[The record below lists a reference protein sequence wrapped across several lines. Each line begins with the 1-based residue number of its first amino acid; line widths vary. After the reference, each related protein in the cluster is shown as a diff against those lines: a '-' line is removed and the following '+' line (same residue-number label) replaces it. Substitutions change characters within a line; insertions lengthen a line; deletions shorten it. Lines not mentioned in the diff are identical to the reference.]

1 MVKKLLKNN
10 SGYSLVELLI
20 VIAIVVVLAAAAL
33 VSITMVHSARAKDA
47 AIKVGSEVNQL
58 KTKCMNMKPDDGTHD
73 YYALSLYNDS
83 SDVTHIC
90 LVKHDPSTDTFDYDT
105 DEDVNLSSSVK
116 VDFSGSYRA
125 VDDFSTALAGTNK
138 IPGHQGDTGTNSP
151 VFICFDKRGNC
162 YSGSG
167 EYNFY
172 KRNGNVVAHV
182 NIRQNGSIDVR

>member
-1 MVKKLLKNN
+1 MVKKLLKDN
-10 SGYSLVELLI
+10 SGYSLVELII
-20 VIAIVVVLAAAAL
+20 VIAIVIVLAAAAL
-33 VSITMVHSARAKDA
+33 ISITMVHSARAKDA

-73 YYALSLYNDS
+73 YYALALYNDS
-83 SDVTHIC
+83 DDVSHIC
-90 LVKHDPSTDTFDYDT
+90 LVMHDPSTNTFDYDT
-105 DEDVNLSSSVK
+105 EEDVNLSSSVK

-125 VDDFSTALAGTNK
+125 VDDFSTALSGTNK
-138 IPGHQGDTGTNSP
+138 VPGHQGDTGADSP

-182 NIRQNGSIDVR
+182 DIRQNGSINVR